1 MMLRDFFLMLDMPV
15 NQIIIQLIII
25 SGNCQLLKDGCPD
38 HRSIFRV
45 HLSELLL
52 VFLYTVRATIVKG
65 QEEQCK
71 TKINKICDY
80 YNSSEIKKDLK
91 TEKDFK
97 KDRIL
102 SVEHT

>member
-1 MMLRDFFLMLDMPV
+1 MMLRDFFLMPDMPV
-15 NQIIIQLIII
+15 NQIIILLIII
-25 SGNCQLLKDGCPD
+25 FGNCQLLKDGCPD
-38 HRSIFRV
+38 HRSIVRV
-45 HLSELLL
+45 YLSELLP
-52 VFLYTVRATIVKG
+52 VFLYTVQATMIKG

-97 KDRIL
+97 KDLIL
-102 SVEHT
+102 PV

>member
-1 MMLRDFFLMLDMPV
+1 MV
-15 NQIIIQLIII
+15 AQI
-25 SGNCQLLKDGCPD
+25 SGLLSGYICWESDSG
-38 HRSIFRV
+38 
-45 HLSELLL
+45 LLL
-52 VFLYTVRATIVKG
+52 VFLNTVRATIIKG

-102 SVEHT
+102 SLEHT